1 VEIATMPDLLS
12 VLFVALWGTAGLV
25 GGAFFRRVRRQQ
37 VAKRP
42 VGKLPLEAAR
52 FVTLLVFLVLVIAA
66 SEVGRRGAVPG
77 SAKTWAIIIC
87 VLGCVAGFA
96 WPRRSGTP

>member
-1 VEIATMPDLLS
+1 MPDLLS
-12 VLFVALWGTAGLV
+12 ILFVVLWGAAGLV
-25 GGAFFRRVRRQQ
+25 AGVFFHRVRRQQ
-37 VAKRP
+37 VTKRP

-66 SEVGRRGAVPG
+66 SEVGRRGDVPG

-87 VLGCVAGFA
+87 VLGCVGGFA